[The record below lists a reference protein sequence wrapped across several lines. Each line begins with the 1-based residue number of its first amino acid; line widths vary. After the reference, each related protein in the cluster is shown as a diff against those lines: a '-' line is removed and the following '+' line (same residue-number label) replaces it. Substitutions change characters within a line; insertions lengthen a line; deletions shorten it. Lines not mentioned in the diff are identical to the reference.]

1 MEAFSFSGLGTGW
14 SVMIDGDVVR
24 PEVKN
29 DILSYTE
36 TFEKRFSRFLPQ
48 SEVNAFRES
57 EAGEYTLSS
66 DFLLLLKTADRLR
79 MLSNGRYDPAVA
91 TLLEDAGYGTKKGF
105 TPLKRKEGSGIP
117 HWSLVEKK
125 LSIDGPIAF
134 DLGGIGKGYCID
146 GVASILRHAGY
157 EYFLVE
163 GGGDMVAT
171 TKADGSPFRIAVEYP
186 GKPDIAASIVHLGN
200 QGIAVSDV
208 FRRRFGKWHHLIDVR
223 EKKSVDDIIG
233 CTAVASSAFSADCM
247 TSGLFFAPVENY
259 ELLVKTFDASYI
271 VFHKD
276 GTASI
281 SENWTGEVL
290 G

>member
-14 SVMIDGDVVR
+14 SVMIDGDVLR

-29 DILSYTE
+29 DILDYTA

-66 DFLLLLKTADRLR
+66 DFLLLLETADRLR
-79 MLSNGRYDPAVA
+79 LLTDGKYDPAVA
-91 TLLEDAGYGTKKGF
+91 TLLEDAGYGVQQGLS
-105 TPLKRKEGSGIP
+105 PLKKKEKNGIP
-117 HWSLVEKK
+117 HWSLLEDTLV
-125 LSIDGPIAF
+125 LDGPIAF

-146 GVASILRHAGY
+146 GVASLLRHAGY
-157 EYFLVE
+157 QYFLVE

-171 TKADGSPFRIAVEYP
+171 TKVDGSPFRIAVEYP
-186 GKPDIAASIVHLGN
+186 GRPDTAASVVHLRN

-208 FRRRFGKWHHLIDVR
+208 FRRRFGKWHHLIDVQ

-233 CTAVASSAFSADCM
+233 CTAVAPTAFASDCM
-247 TSGLFFAPVENY
+247 TSGLFFAPAENY
-259 ELLVKTFDASYI
+259 ALLAKAFDASYL
-271 VFHKD
+271 VFQKTGMVSVSSD
-276 GTASI
+276 WA
-281 SENWTGEVL
+281 GEVF
-290 G
+290 